1 MSTGITLRSGRVLGS
16 SKSVEAVGMT
26 LRSGRVVGSPT
37 IGERYEMMYNWAY
50 AKDLMER
57 CCAMLEDAIVVYYIS
72 KRVTF
77 ANSYLDQIQTAL
89 EYAPRVLNYL
99 RIYCAPSIRYGD
111 ENAEKMCRLLN
122 RWLKPVEEL
131 RVIVKAIEK
140 NPELSHYFPKVKY
153 LDNFKATQ
161 TRLAKKLLSVMPDTR
176 DIDHSNDSCAAMA
189 ELEGIVIHIS
199 DMWDCDWGYP
209 EEGDYPDE
217 E

>member
-1 MSTGITLRSGRVLGS
+1 MSIGMTLRSGRVVGS

-37 IGERYEMMYNWAY
+37 IGERYEMVENWAY
-50 AKDLMER
+50 AEGLMER
-57 CCAMLEDAIVVYYIS
+57 CCDMLEKAVVVFYIS
-72 KRVTF
+72 QRVTF
-77 ANSYLDQIQTAL
+77 ANSYLRQIQTAL
-89 EYAPRVLNYL
+89 VYAPRVLNYL

-140 NPELSHYFPKVKY
+140 NPELSRYFPEVKY
-153 LDNFKATQ
+153 LDNFKAIQ

-176 DIDHSNDSCAAMA
+176 DIDHGDDSCLGMA

-199 DMWDCDWGYP
+199 DMWDCDW
-209 EEGDYPDE
+209 DYLDE

>member
-1 MSTGITLRSGRVLGS
+1 MSIGMTLRSGRVVGS
-16 SKSVEAVGMT
+16 SKAVEAVGMT

-37 IGERYEMMYNWAY
+37 IEERFEMAVNWAY
-50 AKDLMER
+50 AKNLMER
-57 CCAMLEDAIVVYYIS
+57 CCDMLEKAVVVFYIS
-72 KRVTF
+72 QRVTF
-77 ANSYLDQIQTAL
+77 ANSYLRQIQTAL
-89 EYAPRVLNYL
+89 VYAPRVLNYL

-111 ENAEKMCRLLN
+111 ENAKKMCRLLN

-140 NPELSHYFPKVKY
+140 NPELSRYFPEVKY
-153 LDNFKATQ
+153 LDNFKAIQ

-176 DIDHSNDSCAAMA
+176 DIDHGDDSCLGMA

-199 DMWDCDWGYP
+199 DMWDCDW
-209 EEGDYPDE
+209 DYLDE